1 MSSRVIVLAALLTAD
16 RNISAPAGVSGFFPT
31 CDIAA
36 AANTTTLSRVLAL
49 FSDLQI
55 NQVKATRYDT

>member
-36 AANTTTLSRVLAL
+36 ATNTTTLSRVLAL
-49 FSDLQI
+49 FSDL
-55 NQVKATRYDT
+55 